1 MKDQTTAKYVFVSL
15 LNIVITIAEFV
26 GGLVAGSL
34 ALISDAFHN
43 LGDVGAILLS
53 FAAHL
58 FSKKDKNRRKTFG
71 YERSET
77 LAAFANGVIL
87 IVICVLLFVEAIQ
100 RFQHPEP
107 VRGKIMLIVAVIGLV
122 ANLISMLLMRS
133 DSQKSLNV
141 KSTFIHMLSDALS
154 SVAVVVVAIV
164 LNFADLPWLDPVS
177 TMLISL
183 FVLREAVEVT
193 KKAGNVLME
202 SNPDIELAEV
212 EKLMRSVPEIENVH
226 HVHIWRY
233 SDKVVNF
240 DAHINVRRDMSM
252 DDLEELYNK
261 LDRKLRPLG
270 INHTTFQAEHKRGLG
285 EDMIAPGKQ
294 D

>member
-164 LNFADLPWLDPVS
+164 LNFADLPWLDPIS

-183 FVLREAVEVT
+183 FVLREAIEVT

-202 SNPDIELAEV
+202 SNPDIDLAEV

-270 INHTTFQAEHKRGLG
+270 INHTTFQAEHKRGLD

>member
-15 LNIVITIAEFV
+15 LNVVITIAEFI

-53 FAAHL
+53 FTAHL
-58 FSKKDKNRRKTFG
+58 FSKKDKNRSKTFG

-77 LAAFANGVIL
+77 LAAFSNGVIL
-87 IVICVLLFVEAIQ
+87 IVICLLLFIEAIK
-100 RFQHPEP
+100 RFQHPQP
-107 VRGKIMLIVAVIGLV
+107 VRGKVMLIVAVIGLV
-122 ANLISMLLMRS
+122 ANLISMLVMRS

-141 KSTFIHMLSDALS
+141 KSNFIHMLSDALS

-183 FVLREAVEVT
+183 FVLREAIEVT

-202 SNPDIELAEV
+202 SNPDIDLAAV
-212 EKLMRSVPEIENVH
+212 EKVMRSVPEIENVH

-240 DAHINVRRDMSM
+240 DAHINVRCDMSM
-252 DDLEELYNK
+252 DDLDELYNK

-285 EDMIAPGKQ
+285 EDMIVPGKQ